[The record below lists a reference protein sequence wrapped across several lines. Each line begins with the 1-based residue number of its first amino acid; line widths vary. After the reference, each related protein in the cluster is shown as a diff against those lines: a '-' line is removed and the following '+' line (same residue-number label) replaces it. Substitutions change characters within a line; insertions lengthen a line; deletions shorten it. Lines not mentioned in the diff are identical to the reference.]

1 MSDVGCYNV
10 SFIREMDRDG
20 PMTHF
25 AKRLSARAGVVALI
39 AFFGVAGL
47 AGNAHGQDEFILE
60 GKAWVQQP
68 KVDPKTPEGQLQEVR
83 RLIAQGD
90 AEDAVDKADEWIEQY
105 PNHPLMI
112 EALLVRGDAK
122 VADKNEYKALFDYER
137 ILREYPGTEQFNT
150 ALERELEIA
159 KLYAAGMKRK
169 LWGMRFVTADSE
181 AEEIFIRTQERAPG
195 SQIGETASM
204 LLGDYYF
211 DRGEMRRAVEAYS
224 LFMINYPKSI
234 RTERAMLRAIQA
246 SLASF
251 KGPQFDATGL
261 IEADRRLRQFKR
273 QFPASAERIGADA
286 LLVRIDESQALKMLR
301 QAQWYEGQEKKVSAV
316 TMYQRVVQE
325 HPRTAAARVSME
337 KLVAWGHPIV
347 PPSSGVDVENELVT
361 SDLESGDI
369 GRLRRGQKE
378 KFDRNKDDQKT
389 LPNPGPDIP
398 GQADIPRPAP

>member
-1 MSDVGCYNV
+1 MKHPHARTLR
-10 SFIREMDRDG
+10 IRR
-20 PMTHF
+20 TL
-25 AKRLSARAGVVALI
+25 AAAAVALLAI
-39 AFFGVAGL
+39 ASPFASRSLHAQEQYIMEGSAWVKQPGV
-47 AGNAHGQDEFILE
+47 DPESPE
-60 GKAWVQQP
+60 GK
-68 KVDPKTPEGQLQEVR
+68 LQEIR

-90 AEDAVDKADEWIEQY
+90 AEDAVDQADEWIERY
-105 PNHPLMI
+105 PNNPLLI
-112 EALLVRGDAK
+112 EALLVRADAK
-122 VADKNEYKALFDYER
+122 VADHNEYKALFDYER
-137 ILREYPGTEQFNT
+137 ILREFPGTEQFNT

-159 KLYAAGMKRK
+159 KLYAGGMKRK

-181 AEEIFIRTQERAPG
+181 AEEIFIRTQERSPG

-224 LFMINYPKSI
+224 LFMLNYPKSI
-234 RTERAMLRAIQA
+234 KTERAMLRAIQA

-301 QAQWYEGQEKKVSAV
+301 QGEWYEGQTRKVSAI

-325 HPRTAAARVSME
+325 HPRTAAARIAME

-347 PPSSGVDVENELVT
+347 PPSSGIDVENELVT
-361 SDLESGDI
+361 TDLDSGDV
-369 GRLRRGQKE
+369 GRLRRGREKE
-378 KFDRNKDDQKT
+378 KFDRNKDDQKS
-389 LPNPGPDIP
+389 LPDPGPNIP
-398 GQADIPRPAP
+398 GAPGNILGPVAP

>member
-1 MSDVGCYNV
+1 MRHSSQCMLGRAV
-10 SFIREMDRDG
+10 
-20 PMTHF
+20 
-25 AKRLSARAGVVALI
+25 AAGVVA
-39 AFFGVAGL
+39 VAAMACL
-47 AGNAHGQDEFILE
+47 TQNAGAQDEYVME
-60 GKAWVQQP
+60 GGAWIQQA
-68 KVDPKTPEGQLQEVR
+68 KVDPESPEGKLLEVR

-90 AEDAVDKADEWIEQY
+90 GEQAVEKIEEWMEQY

-112 EALLVRGDAK
+112 EALLVSGDAK
-122 VADKNEYKALFDYER
+122 IADKNEYKALFDYER

-169 LWGMRFVTADSE
+169 LWGMRFVNADSE

-224 LFMINYPKSI
+224 LFMLNYPKSAK
-234 RTERAMLRAIQA
+234 TERAMLRAIQA

-251 KGPQFDATGL
+251 KGPEFDATGL

-286 LLVRIDESQALKMLR
+286 LLVRIDESQALKMLH
-301 QAQWYEGQEKKVSAV
+301 QAQWYEGQTRKVSAI

-325 HPRTAAARVSME
+325 HPRTAAARISME
-337 KLVAWGHPIV
+337 KLVAWGHPVV
-347 PPSSGVDVENELVT
+347 PPNSGKDVENEMLT
-361 SDLESGDI
+361 PELDSGDV
-369 GRLRRGQKE
+369 GRLRRGPRE
-378 KFDRNKDDQKT
+378 KFDRNKDDQKA

-398 GQADIPRPAP
+398 GQADVLRPVP

>member
-1 MSDVGCYNV
+1 MKHPHARNLNRALAASAIALLAVV
-10 SFIREMDRDG
+10 SPVVTHNACAQEEYIMDGDAWVKQ
-20 PMTHF
+20 P
-25 AKRLSARAGVVALI
+25 GV
-39 AFFGVAGL
+39 
-47 AGNAHGQDEFILE
+47 NPDSPE
-60 GKAWVQQP
+60 GK
-68 KVDPKTPEGQLQEVR
+68 LQEVR

-90 AEDAVDKADEWIEQY
+90 TEDAVEKADEWIERY
-105 PNHPLMI
+105 PNHPLLI

-122 VADKNEYKALFDYER
+122 VADHNEYKALFDYER
-137 ILREYPGTEQFNT
+137 ILREFPGTEQFNT

-159 KLYAAGMKRK
+159 KLYANGMKRK

-224 LFMINYPKSI
+224 LFMLNYPKSTK
-234 RTERAMLRAIQA
+234 TERAMLRAIQA

-286 LLVRIDESQALKMLR
+286 LLIRIDESQALKMFR
-301 QAQWYEGQEKKVSAV
+301 QAQWYEGQKKKVSAI
-316 TMYQRVVQE
+316 TMYQRIVQE
-325 HPRTAAARVSME
+325 HPRTAAARHSME
-337 KLVAWGHPIV
+337 KLVAWGRPIV
-347 PPSSGVDVENELVT
+347 PPASGVDVENDMLT
-361 SDLESGDI
+361 PDAESADI
-369 GRLRRGQKE
+369 SRMRRGREKE
-378 KFDRNKDDQKT
+378 KFDRTKDDQKT

-398 GQADIPRPAP
+398 GAPGDILRPGAN